1 MIRKLIKVES
11 DKISIS
17 VPKDYI
23 GKVMEV
29 IAFSR
34 DEAAAN
40 KEVKKKKKATFNA
53 LSLDTLG
60 FKFNRNEANER

>member
-1 MIRKLIKVES
+1 MIRKIVKVES

-34 DEAAAN
+34 DEAVN
-40 KEVKKKKKATFNA
+40 KEAKKKKKVTFNA
-53 LSLDTLG
+53 LSLDTVG
-60 FKFNRNEANER
+60 FKFNREEANER

>member
-1 MIRKLIKVES
+1 MIRKLVKVES

-34 DEAAAN
+34 DETVS
-40 KEVKKKKKATFNA
+40 KEAKKKKKATFNA
-53 LSLDTLG
+53 VSLDTVG
-60 FKFNRNEANER
+60 FKL

>member
-34 DEAAAN
+34 DEAVS
-40 KEVKKKKKATFNA
+40 KEIKKKKKATFNA
-53 LSLDTLG
+53 VSLDTVG
-60 FKFNRNEANER
+60 FKFNREDANER

>member
-1 MIRKLIKVES
+1 MIRKLVKVES
-11 DKISIS
+11 YKISIS

-34 DEAAAN
+34 DETVN
-40 KEVKKKKKATFNA
+40 KEAKKKKKATFNA
-53 LSLDTLG
+53 VSLDTVG
-60 FKFNRNEANER
+60 FKFNREDANER

>member
-34 DEAAAN
+34 DEAVAN